1 MAEKA
6 KEAEE
11 AEEAEV
17 SNENGIFR
25 SDIVILLENLSFLS
39 FLSFLGE
46 LWAGSGAALIVG

>member
-11 AEEAEV
+11 AEV
-17 SNENGIFR
+17 FNESDSFR
-25 SDIVILLENLSFLS
+25 LDIVILLENRSFLS
-39 FLSFLGE
+39 FLSFFEE